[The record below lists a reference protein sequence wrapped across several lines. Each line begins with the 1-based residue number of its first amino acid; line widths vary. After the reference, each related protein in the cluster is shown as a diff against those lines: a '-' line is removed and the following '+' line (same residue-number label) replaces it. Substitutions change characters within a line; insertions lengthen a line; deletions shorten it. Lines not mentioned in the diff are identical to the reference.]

1 MTLSYDK
8 TFFSYQMN
16 ETAIKQIM
24 VIQKPTNKT
33 IYATLRNKSGLK
45 ASYSMEVHFVCNI
58 TKNLTFNI
66 KVEEQIAAAT
76 KQK

>member
-1 MTLSYDK
+1 MILSFDK

-16 ETAIKQIM
+16 ETIIKQIM

-33 IYATLRNKSGLK
+33 IYATLRNKCGK
-45 ASYSMEVHFVCNI
+45 MASYTMEVHFVCNI

-66 KVEEQIAAAT
+66 KVEE
-76 KQK
+76 

>member
-1 MTLSYDK
+1 MTLSFDK
-8 TFFSYQMN
+8 TFFTYQIN

-24 VIQKPTNKT
+24 IIQKPTNKT

-66 KVEEQIAAAT
+66 KVEEQITAAT

>member
-1 MTLSYDK
+1 MTLSFDK
-8 TFFSYQMN
+8 TFFTFQIN

-24 VIQKPTNKT
+24 AIQKPTNKT
-33 IYATLRNKSGLK
+33 IYATLKNKNGLK

-66 KVEEQIAAAT
+66 KLEE
-76 KQK
+76 

>member
-1 MTLSYDK
+1 MTLSFDT
-8 TFFSYQMN
+8 TFFSYQNN

-33 IYATLRNKSGLK
+33 IYVTLKNKSGLK
-45 ASYSMEVHFVCNI
+45 ASYSMEVHFICNI

-66 KVEEQIAAAT
+66 KVEE
-76 KQK
+76 

>member
-1 MTLSYDK
+1 MTLSFDK
-8 TFFSYQMN
+8 TFFTYQIN

-24 VIQKPTNKT
+24 IIQKPTNKT

-66 KVEEQIAAAT
+66 QVEEQIAAAT